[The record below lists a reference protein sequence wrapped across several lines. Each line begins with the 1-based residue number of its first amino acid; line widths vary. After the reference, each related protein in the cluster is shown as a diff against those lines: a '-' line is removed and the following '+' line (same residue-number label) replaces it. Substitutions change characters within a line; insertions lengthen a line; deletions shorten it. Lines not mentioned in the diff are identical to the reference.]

1 MEEMFDP
8 HIPTGEESDIQLC
21 IFPHLDEFLAI
32 DLRDGEKQIHLL
44 NARDIFSEHFFH
56 SVEFEFSEALRQENA
71 PPFAHMFNLPLRMEE
86 MVREIAMTFILDRLG
101 VRMDD
106 ESSIPTVVVIV
117 VSGSSLPGHSEQ
129 VVSGLKRLIQGP
141 SEDPAVAD
149 WEEVIS
155 RLVAQEHEFAQK
167 ENLDELTDATLGDL
181 PDYSTLWGSRN

>member
-21 IFPHLDEFLAI
+21 IFPHLEEFLVI
-32 DLRDGEKQIHLL
+32 DLRGEEKQVHLL
-44 NARDIFSEHFFH
+44 NARDIFGEHFFH
-56 SVEFEFSEALRQENA
+56 SVEFEFSEALRQENTA
-71 PPFAHMFNLPLRMEE
+71 PFAHMFNLPLRMEE

-117 VSGSSLPGHSEQ
+117 VSSSSLPGHSEQ
-129 VVSGLKRLIQGP
+129 VVSGLKRLIQGR
-141 SEDPAVAD
+141 SDDSAVAD
-149 WEEVIS
+149 WEDVIT

-181 PDYSTLWGSRN
+181 PDYSILWGSRN

>member
-21 IFPHLDEFLAI
+21 IFPHLEEFLAI
-32 DLRDGEKQIHLL
+32 DLRGGEKQIRLL

-56 SVEFEFSEALRQENA
+56 SVEFEFSEALRQENTA
-71 PPFAHMFNLPLRMEE
+71 PFAHMFNLPLRMEE
-86 MVREIAMTFILDRLG
+86 MVREIAMTFVLDRLG

-129 VVSGLKRLIQGP
+129 VVNGLKRLMQGH
-141 SEDPAVAD
+141 SGDPAAD
-149 WEEVIS
+149 WEEVIT

>member
-21 IFPHLDEFLAI
+21 IFPHLDEFLVI

-129 VVSGLKRLIQGP
+129 VVSGLKRLIQGR

-149 WEEVIS
+149 WEEVII
-155 RLVAQEHEFAQK
+155 RLVAQEHEFAQE